1 MQSTYHNLA
10 VAVSVEE
17 TLVLNFIVFQ
27 LVSNAASSYAVPTRA
42 RQAVSLGS
50 LWTMSSGDLASKL

>member
-17 TLVLNFIVFQ
+17 ALVLNFIVLQ

-42 RQAVSLGS
+42 RQAVSLGREFS
-50 LWTMSSGDLASKL
+50 P